1 MPRKSPKTTRLAA
14 PIIRPS
20 ARDFEPHLFGRSLSP
35 AALGELLDAGARGA
49 LAEQNALF
57 NLMEDTWPRLRAN
70 LQKIKNSVR
79 KLPLNVQ
86 PQTPKNGKPSATAQE
101 KADFIESALH
111 TEAGF
116 ADTTRRPLGPAV
128 YELMDAVARGVS
140 VVEID
145 WVARAD
151 GFLVPAGFRR
161 VPMRYLGLDPD
172 GSLALR
178 LPPAGASVSGFSNFP
193 LSQFSTFPDKFLIGI
208 FRSKSGALGETA
220 QLRALAPA
228 LAGPYAWMGM
238 AGAKS
243 RAFRHSAS
251 LGQLPGHR
259 HAGRDRRHHW
269 RIAQLGLCRVGR
281 VPAGHQSAARP
292 RFDARRRRPQ

>member
-1 MPRKSPKTTRLAA
+1 MPRKSPKTSRLAA

-86 PQTPKNGKPSATAQE
+86 PQTPKNGKPSATAQQ

-116 ADTTRRPLGPAV
+116 ADTTRRPSGPPFT
-128 YELMDAVARGVS
+128 S
-140 VVEID
+140 
-145 WVARAD
+145 
-151 GFLVPAGFRR
+151 
-161 VPMRYLGLDPD
+161 
-172 GSLALR
+172 
-178 LPPAGASVSGFSNFP
+178 
-193 LSQFSTFPDKFLIGI
+193 
-208 FRSKSGALGETA
+208 
-220 QLRALAPA
+220 
-228 LAGPYAWMGM
+228 
-238 AGAKS
+238 
-243 RAFRHSAS
+243 
-251 LGQLPGHR
+251 
-259 HAGRDRRHHW
+259 
-269 RIAQLGLCRVGR
+269 
-281 VPAGHQSAARP
+281 
-292 RFDARRRRPQ
+292 